1 MGRRTAV
8 RPRKKPRQERSRHMN
23 ETILEGAARVL
34 IREGPAA
41 FSTNLVAEV
50 AGVSVGSLYQT
61 TPTRRRCCFGS
72 TSVRRR
78 PPGRISA
85 RSSPTPRAR
94 TPRQRFE
101 AAVRAFFE
109 AEAEELP
116 LRTALQRAELYFD
129 DTPEYREVES
139 QAVGGV
145 REFLR
150 EALPPGTR
158 DLDFK
163 GLGWCRQP
171 GVSSVAERLTNR
183 EMEWSELRKWA
194 RACSGMLCEYLG
206 IEGPQARHS
215 TAQLS
220 QDTPLRESGQQGR
233 RLARAFPGLD
243 VFRRRS

>member
-1 MGRRTAV
+1 
-8 RPRKKPRQERSRHMN
+8 MN

-34 IREGPAA
+34 VREGPAA
-41 FSTNLVAEV
+41 FSTNRVAEV
-50 AGVSVGSLYQT
+50 AGVSVGSLYQYYPNKEAVLFRLHEREVQAT
-61 TPTRRRCCFGS
+61 WATLGGILS
-72 TSVRRR
+72 DAS
-78 PPGRISA
+78 
-85 RSSPTPRAR
+85 R
-94 TPRQRFE
+94 TPRRRFE

-163 GLGWCRQP
+163 ARLVQTV
-171 GVSSVAERLTNR
+171 VSTVAERLTSR
-183 EMEWSELRKWA
+183 GVKRSELRKWA
-194 RACSGMLCEYLG
+194 RVCSGMLCEYLG
-206 IEGPQARHS
+206 I
-215 TAQLS
+215 
-220 QDTPLRESGQQGR
+220 
-233 RLARAFPGLD
+233 
-243 VFRRRS
+243 

>member
-8 RPRKKPRQERSRHMN
+8 RPRKEPRQERSRHMN

-34 IREGPAA
+34 VREGPAA
-41 FSTNLVAEV
+41 FTTNRVAEV
-50 AGVSVGSLYQT
+50 AGVSVGSLYQYYPNKEAVLFRLHEREVQAT
-61 TPTRRRCCFGS
+61 WATLGGILS
-72 TSVRRR
+72 DAS
-78 PPGRISA
+78 
-85 RSSPTPRAR
+85 R

-150 EALPPGTR
+150 EALPPETR
-158 DLDFK
+158 ELDFK
-163 GLGWCRQP
+163 ARLVQTV
-171 GVSSVAERLTNR
+171 VSSVAERLTNR
-183 EMEWSELRKWA
+183 GVKRSELRKWA
-194 RACSGMLCEYLG
+194 RVCSGMLCDYLG
-206 IEGPQARHS
+206 I
-215 TAQLS
+215 
-220 QDTPLRESGQQGR
+220 
-233 RLARAFPGLD
+233 
-243 VFRRRS
+243 